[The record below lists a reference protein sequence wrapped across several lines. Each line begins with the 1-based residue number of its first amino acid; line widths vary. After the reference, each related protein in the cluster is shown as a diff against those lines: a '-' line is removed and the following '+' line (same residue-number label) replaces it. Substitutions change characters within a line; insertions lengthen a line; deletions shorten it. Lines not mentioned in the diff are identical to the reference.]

1 MSDNELPAILAFI
14 CILLM
19 IAIKF
24 INGTKVFLI
33 HLSCNN
39 SHAKI
44 EFINGTKVFLTHLVV
59 FGLYSLFMLYGQTFE
74 GKDGTSIVWF
84 SIFAVSYVAYIA
96 LTTVYI
102 IFKLIF

>member
-1 MSDNELPAILAFI
+1 MEESINYMSDNELLAILAFI

-33 HLSCNN
+33 HL
-39 SHAKI
+39 
-44 EFINGTKVFLTHLVV
+44 VV
-59 FGLYSLFMLYGQTFE
+59 FGLYSLFMLYGLTFE

>member
-1 MSDNELPAILAFI
+1 MEESINYMSDNELLAILAFI

-19 IAIKF
+19 NAIK
-24 INGTKVFLI
+24 
-33 HLSCNN
+33 
-39 SHAKI
+39 
-44 EFINGTKVFLTHLVV
+44 FINGTKVFLTHLVV
-59 FGLYSLFMLYGQTFE
+59 FGLYSLFMLYGLTFE
-74 GKDGTSIVWF
+74 GKDGTSIVLF

>member
-1 MSDNELPAILAFI
+1 MEESINYMSDNELLAILTFI

-33 HLSCNN
+33 HL
-39 SHAKI
+39 
-44 EFINGTKVFLTHLVV
+44 VV
-59 FGLYSLFMLYGQTFE
+59 FGLYSLFMLYGLTFE

-96 LTTVYI
+96 MTTVYI

>member
-1 MSDNELPAILAFI
+1 MEESINYMSDNELLAILAFI

-33 HLSCNN
+33 HL
-39 SHAKI
+39 
-44 EFINGTKVFLTHLVV
+44 VV
-59 FGLYSLFMLYGQTFE
+59 FGLYSLFMLYGLTFE

-84 SIFAVSYVAYIA
+84 SIFAVSYVAYNA

>member
-1 MSDNELPAILAFI
+1 MKESINYMSDNELLAILAFI

-33 HLSCNN
+33 HL
-39 SHAKI
+39 
-44 EFINGTKVFLTHLVV
+44 VV
-59 FGLYSLFMLYGQTFE
+59 FGLYSLFMLYGLTFE

>member
-1 MSDNELPAILAFI
+1 MEESINYMSDNELLAILAFF

-33 HLSCNN
+33 HL
-39 SHAKI
+39 
-44 EFINGTKVFLTHLVV
+44 VV
-59 FGLYSLFMLYGQTFE
+59 FGLYSLFMLYGLTFE

>member
-1 MSDNELPAILAFI
+1 MSDNELLAILAFI

-33 HLSCNN
+33 HL
-39 SHAKI
+39 
-44 EFINGTKVFLTHLVV
+44 VV
-59 FGLYSLFMLYGQTFE
+59 FGLYSLFMLYGLTFE

>member
-1 MSDNELPAILAFI
+1 MEESINYMSDNELLAILASI

-33 HLSCNN
+33 HL
-39 SHAKI
+39 
-44 EFINGTKVFLTHLVV
+44 VV
-59 FGLYSLFMLYGQTFE
+59 FGLYSLFMLYGLTFE

>member
-1 MSDNELPAILAFI
+1 MEESINYMSDNELLAILAFI

-33 HLSCNN
+33 HL
-39 SHAKI
+39 
-44 EFINGTKVFLTHLVV
+44 VV
-59 FGLYSLFMLYGQTFE
+59 FGLYSLFMLYGLTFE
-74 GKDGTSIVWF
+74 GKDDTSIVWF

>member
-1 MSDNELPAILAFI
+1 MEESINYMNDNELLAILAFI

-33 HLSCNN
+33 HL
-39 SHAKI
+39 
-44 EFINGTKVFLTHLVV
+44 VV
-59 FGLYSLFMLYGQTFE
+59 FGLYSLFMLYGLTFE

>member
-1 MSDNELPAILAFI
+1 MSDNELLAILTFI

-33 HLSCNN
+33 HL
-39 SHAKI
+39 
-44 EFINGTKVFLTHLVV
+44 VV
-59 FGLYSLFMLYGQTFE
+59 FGLYSLFMLYGLTFE

-96 LTTVYI
+96 MTTVYI

>member
-1 MSDNELPAILAFI
+1 MEESINNMSDNELLAILAFI

-33 HLSCNN
+33 HL
-39 SHAKI
+39 
-44 EFINGTKVFLTHLVV
+44 VV
-59 FGLYSLFMLYGQTFE
+59 FGLYSLFMLYGLTFE

>member
-1 MSDNELPAILAFI
+1 MEESINYMSDNELLAILAFI

-33 HLSCNN
+33 HL
-39 SHAKI
+39 
-44 EFINGTKVFLTHLVV
+44 VV
-59 FGLYSLFMLYGQTFE
+59 FGLYSLFMLYGLTFE

-96 LTTVYI
+96 LMTVYI

>member
-1 MSDNELPAILAFI
+1 MSDNELLAILAFI

-33 HLSCNN
+33 HL
-39 SHAKI
+39 
-44 EFINGTKVFLTHLVV
+44 VV
-59 FGLYSLFMLYGQTFE
+59 VGLYSLFMLYGLTFE

>member
-1 MSDNELPAILAFI
+1 MSDNELLAILTFI

-33 HLSCNN
+33 HL
-39 SHAKI
+39 
-44 EFINGTKVFLTHLVV
+44 VV
-59 FGLYSLFMLYGQTFE
+59 FGLYSLFMLYGLTFE

>member
-1 MSDNELPAILAFI
+1 MEESINYMSDNELLAILALIF
-14 CILLM
+14 ILLM

-33 HLSCNN
+33 HL
-39 SHAKI
+39 
-44 EFINGTKVFLTHLVV
+44 VV
-59 FGLYSLFMLYGQTFE
+59 FGLYSLFMLYGLTFE

>member
-1 MSDNELPAILAFI
+1 MEESINYKSDNELLAILAFI

-33 HLSCNN
+33 HL
-39 SHAKI
+39 
-44 EFINGTKVFLTHLVV
+44 VV
-59 FGLYSLFMLYGQTFE
+59 FGLYSLFMLYGLTFE

>member
-1 MSDNELPAILAFI
+1 MEESINYMSDNELLAILAFI

-33 HLSCNN
+33 HL
-39 SHAKI
+39 
-44 EFINGTKVFLTHLVV
+44 VV
-59 FGLYSLFMLYGQTFE
+59 FGLYSLFMLYGLTFE

-102 IFKLIF
+102 IFKLIFNFLNQT

>member
-1 MSDNELPAILAFI
+1 MEESINYMSDNELLAILAFI

-33 HLSCNN
+33 HL
-39 SHAKI
+39 
-44 EFINGTKVFLTHLVV
+44 VV
-59 FGLYSLFMLYGQTFE
+59 FGLYSLFMLYGLTFE
-74 GKDGTSIVWF
+74 GKNGTSIVWF

>member
-1 MSDNELPAILAFI
+1 MEDSINYMSDNELLAILAFI

-33 HLSCNN
+33 HL
-39 SHAKI
+39 
-44 EFINGTKVFLTHLVV
+44 VV
-59 FGLYSLFMLYGQTFE
+59 FGLYSLFMLYGLTFE

>member
-1 MSDNELPAILAFI
+1 MEESINYMSDNELLAILAFI

-19 IAIKF
+19 IAIK
-24 INGTKVFLI
+24 
-33 HLSCNN
+33 
-39 SHAKI
+39 
-44 EFINGTKVFLTHLVV
+44 FINGTKVFLTHLVV
-59 FGLYSLFMLYGQTFE
+59 FGLYSLFMLYGLTFE

>member
-1 MSDNELPAILAFI
+1 MEESINYMSDNELLAILAFI

-33 HLSCNN
+33 HL
-39 SHAKI
+39 
-44 EFINGTKVFLTHLVV
+44 VV
-59 FGLYSLFMLYGQTFE
+59 FGLYSLFMLYGLTFD

>member
-1 MSDNELPAILAFI
+1 MNDNELLAILAFI

-33 HLSCNN
+33 HL
-39 SHAKI
+39 
-44 EFINGTKVFLTHLVV
+44 VV
-59 FGLYSLFMLYGQTFE
+59 FGLYSLFMLYGLTFE

>member
-1 MSDNELPAILAFI
+1 MSDNELLAILAFI

-24 INGTKVFLI
+24 IDGTKVFLI
-33 HLSCNN
+33 
-39 SHAKI
+39 
-44 EFINGTKVFLTHLVV
+44 HLVV
-59 FGLYSLFMLYGQTFE
+59 FGLYSLFMLYGLTFE

-84 SIFAVSYVAYIA
+84 SIFVVSYVAYIA

>member
-1 MSDNELPAILAFI
+1 MEESINYMSDNELRAILAFI

-33 HLSCNN
+33 Q
-39 SHAKI
+39 
-44 EFINGTKVFLTHLVV
+44 LVV
-59 FGLYSLFMLYGQTFE
+59 FGLYSLFMLYGLTFE

-96 LTTVYI
+96 LMTVYI

>member
-1 MSDNELPAILAFI
+1 MEESINYMSDNELLATLAFI

-33 HLSCNN
+33 HL
-39 SHAKI
+39 
-44 EFINGTKVFLTHLVV
+44 VV
-59 FGLYSLFMLYGQTFE
+59 FGLYSLFMLYGLTFE

>member
-1 MSDNELPAILAFI
+1 MEESINYMSDNELLAILALI

-33 HLSCNN
+33 HL
-39 SHAKI
+39 
-44 EFINGTKVFLTHLVV
+44 VV
-59 FGLYSLFMLYGQTFE
+59 FGLYSLFMLYGLTFE

-84 SIFAVSYVAYIA
+84 RIFAISYVAYIA

>member
-1 MSDNELPAILAFI
+1 MEESINYMSDNELLAILAFI

-33 HLSCNN
+33 HL
-39 SHAKI
+39 
-44 EFINGTKVFLTHLVV
+44 VV
-59 FGLYSLFMLYGQTFE
+59 FGLYSLFMLYGLTFE

-84 SIFAVSYVAYIA
+84 STFAVSYVAYIA

-102 IFKLIF
+102 IFKLIFNFLNQA

>member
-1 MSDNELPAILAFI
+1 MEESINYMSDNELLAILTFI

-33 HLSCNN
+33 HL
-39 SHAKI
+39 
-44 EFINGTKVFLTHLVV
+44 VV
-59 FGLYSLFMLYGQTFE
+59 FGLYSLFMLYGLTFE

>member
-1 MSDNELPAILAFI
+1 MEESINYMSDNELLAILAFI

-33 HLSCNN
+33 HL
-39 SHAKI
+39 
-44 EFINGTKVFLTHLVV
+44 VV
-59 FGLYSLFMLYGQTFE
+59 FGLYSLFMLNGLTFE